1 MIDSESF
8 FELIKEVRAGGVPLS
23 RWTDS
28 LRRNFLGTNDM
39 TVTSRMLILVF
50 GIAFTALG
58 ATAKSVSARAGN
70 IYLSDEVGRAKQLTS
85 GGRDS
90 GPVLSPDGLWIVFI
104 RTVSGQRISTNSGD
118 ELEPTELWQIGANG
132 KDATRLLR
140 CRTSEKMENVIAEF
154 DDPQFSSDG
163 RYIYF
168 TTPAWTTSPAVH
180 VVDTT
185 NAKEHFVCPGGSLEV
200 LRSGEYRDCL
210 LVRQHRYFLGGG
222 SYDWF
227 WLIRPDGNEIG
238 PVGEDPTNFKE
249 LYLKR

>member
-140 CRTSEKMENVIAEF
+140 CRTREKMQDVIAGF
-154 DDPQFSSDG
+154 G
-163 RYIYF
+163 R
-168 TTPAWTTSPAVH
+168 AAV
-180 VVDTT
+180 
-185 NAKEHFVCPGGSLEV
+185 
-200 LRSGEYRDCL
+200 
-210 LVRQHRYFLGGG
+210 LVRRVEH
-222 SYDWF
+222 
-227 WLIRPDGNEIG
+227 
-238 PVGEDPTNFKE
+238 K
-249 LYLKR
+249 

>member
-1 MIDSESF
+1 MIDSKSF

-118 ELEPTELWQIGANG
+118 ELEPTELWQISANG

-185 NAKEHFVCPGGSLEV
+185 KAKEHFVCPGGSLEV

-238 PVGEDPTNFKE
+238 LVPLAKIPPTSKSFT
-249 LYLKR
+249 